1 MPSSAAAHPALHSFP
16 TRRSSDLPDGPCA
29 GAHGCRAERRRY
41 ARPHARSGWG
51 VRTVAPEMT
60 GERGPERIRLVGGSI
75 TALSFQEHLE
85 LLVTWARVRESRVVC
100 VANVHMM
107 VEARRNP
114 EFGAVLARAD
124 VATPDGMPLVWLM
137 RHGGAPG
144 QERVAGMDLLP
155 ALCRRAAE
163 DRIGVFFLG
172 STPEILSAIR
182 RRLESEPSGSVIAG
196 MEAPP

>member
-85 LLVTWARVRESRVVC
+85 LRSEEHTSELQSLTNLVCRLLRPPTQLSTLSLHDALPIYLTG
-100 VANVHMM
+100 H
-107 VEARRNP
+107 
-114 EFGAVLARAD
+114 ARAL
-124 VATPDGMPLVWLM
+124 T
-137 RHGGAPG
+137 
-144 QERVAGMDLLP
+144 
-155 ALCRRAAE
+155 AAE
-163 DRIGVFFLG
+163 LSVGVMLG
-172 STPEILSAIR
+172 PTPVLVG
-182 RRLESEPSGSVIAG
+182 ESGL
-196 MEAPP
+196 